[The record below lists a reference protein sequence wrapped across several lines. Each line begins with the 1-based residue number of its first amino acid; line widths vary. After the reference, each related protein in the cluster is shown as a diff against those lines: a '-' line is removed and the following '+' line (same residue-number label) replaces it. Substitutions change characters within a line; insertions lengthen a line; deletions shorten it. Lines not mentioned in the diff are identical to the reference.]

1 MRYRSRDV
9 FRVGRRLLP
18 VLTTV
23 SSHDT
28 QGSPAQVPSG
38 LHVRDYHPLWFNF
51 SGTFRFSGGVEP
63 EPTTPHSPTVS
74 RGGSVCPLPVSL
86 AVTKGIPFGF
96 FSSPYYDVSV
106 RGVPIPSP
114 YGLGT
119 YAIIGRILEV
129 LFGDL
134 RIEAC
139 LRLPA
144 AFPSLPGPSSAPEPS
159 RPPSGGCVSDLT

>member
-1 MRYRSRDV
+1 MPPTFPRSIRCAVLWNDPTRFCLASTGLSPSTAV
-9 FRVGRRLLP
+9 ASQRTSTSAINGRKDRP
-18 VLTTV
+18 NTTF
-23 SSHDT
+23 
-28 QGSPAQVPSG
+28 P
-38 LHVRDYHPLWFNF
+38 
-51 SGTFRFSGGVEP
+51 
-63 EPTTPHSPTVS
+63 